1 MDPVAII
8 SFERGRG
15 QPRAESQSDWPGE
28 LLGIEVAW
36 DPIRSPRFV
45 EAAKANRELF
55 PAFERRGQSMVR
67 FFAVD
72 TLPRVLQLVSDV
84 FGPAAPVQG
93 PDGQVFEAGAQPPV
107 QEPAPPPASEPTL
120 RATDE
125 PPEVLGRSEN
135 ARRVGDEVSDGR
147 TEAVVTWVDPS
158 RDSVRLDDGTFVS
171 VRPPQRTVG
180 RRGAEQIAERLVT
193 AAAEE
198 GHQAEV
204 VIRPSAV
211 AARTE
216 RVLAAV
222 TQLPV
227 LPFDQQGPVSA
238 VGLPTEILSDR
249 GLPEGLSDY
258 QQEGARWMDARGRA
272 ILADEMGL
280 GKAQPIDEPVLTPT
294 GWRAIG
300 SLKPGDRVVD
310 PMTGQSTVVNN
321 VYDRGVRASY
331 RVTFSDGASTEC
343 CDEHLWL
350 VLTAND
356 RHRGAPGRV
365 QSLAQL
371 KDSLK
376 APSGN
381 SRYFIPVTA
390 PVSFEGETSL
400 PIAPWAMGALLGD
413 GSFRGGTP
421 RFSSSDEE
429 NIERMRAAV
438 AGIANVVH
446 SSGGDFYL
454 TGGGSVLDFGR
465 EHPNALLDALRT
477 LGLWGLYSYEKF
489 VPASYMYASIDD
501 RIALLRGLMDTDGE
515 CSADGVAIYNTSS
528 SRMADDVTALVRS
541 LGGVASVS
549 EKAAPSYEHA
559 GEKRTGRV
567 AYRVNVRVRFN
578 PFLLS
583 RRAERW
589 KPARLTR
596 AIERVEHVG
605 DKAMVCISV
614 ASDSRLYITRDFVV
628 THNTVTTSAVI
639 DAPAVIVCPKTL
651 KTNWRRELARWRPD
665 LTVLIVEGA
674 TPPPERARNADVVII
689 NYDILGSHAD
699 WILQRP
705 NVTLVADEAHMLKN
719 LVLRPS
725 RENRDVLQAA
735 GGSNRA
741 RIFFEMAM
749 RTPRLFFLSGTP
761 FENRPSEMFPMLHMV
776 EPRVFMDQIRFRAR
790 YESGFRNAELFNR
803 INYTFMLRRRKDVLP
818 DFPEKVRRTMSVS
831 LADDVRPVYQ
841 RAANDFLRWV
851 AQTGGAEAAMRAQR
865 AAALTRLNALRK
877 WAALGKVEAAMEFV
891 TEFFESTRR
900 PLVIMAHHSEVF
912 TALDNALREMNDAV
926 RTGRGGDR
934 SLPSRPL
941 RYAIVTGK
949 TAGAA
954 RDRAKDAFQDGQ
966 LDIIVWAIELATGV
980 TLTRSNDMLFME
992 RVWVPSKLVQ
1002 AEDRIHR
1009 RGQRNNCTI
1018 TYLDAEGT
1026 VDRYMALLLAEKTRT
1041 FAGVIDGRNLS
1052 EAEAFAEVVGMMF
1065 GSEMR
1070 RNPSRGDEAIVDFDG
1085 SLRAA
1090 WGSWDQP
1097 L

>member
-1 MDPVAII
+1 MDPIASIT
-8 SFERGRG
+8 FERGRG
-15 QPRAESQSDWPGE
+15 QPRPASQEDWPGE

-45 EAAKANRELF
+45 EAAKANPDLF
-55 PAFERRGQSMVR
+55 PAFERRGTTMVR
-67 FFAVD
+67 YFVVAS
-72 TLPRVLQLVSDV
+72 LPRVLQLLSDV
-84 FGPAAPVQG
+84 FGPAAPVRG
-93 PDGQVFEAGAQPPV
+93 PDDQVFEAGAQPPV
-107 QEPAPPPASEPTL
+107 QEAAPPPASEPPL

-125 PPEVLGRSEN
+125 PPDVLPRTEN
-135 ARRVGDEVSDGR
+135 ARRVGDALSDGR
-147 TEAVVTWVDPS
+147 TDAVVTWVDPS

-171 VRPPQRTVG
+171 ARAPQPTVG
-180 RRGAEQIAERLVT
+180 RRGAEAIAARLVE

-238 VGLPTEILSDR
+238 VGLPTDILSDR
-249 GLPEGLSDY
+249 PLPEGLSDY
-258 QQEGARWMDARGRA
+258 QQEGARWMDARQRA

-280 GKAQPIDEPVLTPT
+280 GK
-294 GWRAIG
+294 
-300 SLKPGDRVVD
+300 
-310 PMTGQSTVVNN
+310 
-321 VYDRGVRASY
+321 
-331 RVTFSDGASTEC
+331 
-343 CDEHLWL
+343 
-350 VLTAND
+350 
-356 RHRGAPGRV
+356 
-365 QSLAQL
+365 
-371 KDSLK
+371 
-376 APSGN
+376 
-381 SRYFIPVTA
+381 
-390 PVSFEGETSL
+390 
-400 PIAPWAMGALLGD
+400 
-413 GSFRGGTP
+413 
-421 RFSSSDEE
+421 
-429 NIERMRAAV
+429 
-438 AGIANVVH
+438 
-446 SSGGDFYL
+446 
-454 TGGGSVLDFGR
+454 
-465 EHPNALLDALRT
+465 
-477 LGLWGLYSYEKF
+477 
-489 VPASYMYASIDD
+489 
-501 RIALLRGLMDTDGE
+501 
-515 CSADGVAIYNTSS
+515 
-528 SRMADDVTALVRS
+528 
-541 LGGVASVS
+541 
-549 EKAAPSYEHA
+549 
-559 GEKRTGRV
+559 
-567 AYRVNVRVRFN
+567 
-578 PFLLS
+578 
-583 RRAERW
+583 
-589 KPARLTR
+589 
-596 AIERVEHVG
+596 
-605 DKAMVCISV
+605 
-614 ASDSRLYITRDFVV
+614 
-628 THNTVTTSAVI
+628 TVTTSAVI

-674 TPPPERARNADVVII
+674 SPPPERARSADVVII

-699 WILQRP
+699 WILHRP
-705 NVTLVADEAHMLKN
+705 NATLIADEAHMLKN
-719 LVLRPS
+719 LALRPS
-725 RENRDVLQAA
+725 RENRDVLQAT

-790 YESGFRNAELFNR
+790 YESGYRNAELFAR

-818 DFPEKVRRTMSVS
+818 NFPEKVRRTMVVS
-831 LADDVRPVYQ
+831 LSDEVRPVYQ

-877 WAALGKVEAAMEFV
+877 WSALGKVEAAMEFIV
-891 TEFFESTRR
+891 DFFESTRR

-912 TALDNALREMNDAV
+912 TALDTALRELNEAV
-926 RTGRGGDR
+926 RMGRGGDR
-934 SLPSRPL
+934 NLPSRPL

-949 TAGAA
+949 TPGAA

-1052 EAEAFAEVVGMMF
+1052 EAEAFTEVVGMMF
-1065 GSEMR
+1065 GSEMQ
-1070 RNPSRGDEAIVDFDG
+1070 RNPPGSSDAIVELDG
-1085 SLRAA
+1085 DLRAA